1 MQSSSQR
8 KNFQEQELPID
19 ASVGELDPV
28 AYFYDA
34 MPAGVTVSGSGRVA
48 FSSTTRSGAMT

>member
-8 KNFQEQELPID
+8 KNFQEQELPTD
-19 ASVGELDPV
+19 EPFGELDPV